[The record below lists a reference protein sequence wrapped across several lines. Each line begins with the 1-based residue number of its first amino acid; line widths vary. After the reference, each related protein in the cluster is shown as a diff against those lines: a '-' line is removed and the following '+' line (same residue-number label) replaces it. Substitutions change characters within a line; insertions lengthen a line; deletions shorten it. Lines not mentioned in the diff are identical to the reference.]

1 MIKKFKLLHI
11 TYDLRDR
18 LKREKTTA
26 VKNLIDI
33 SAKIGYA
40 AVIDLVRVPF
50 LHQEKLECSSSENV
64 VIDSFGL
71 PYGLFLKRTLDRVLG
86 HIFKAEQSGFL
97 NLNTIN
103 IVHAHKLTYEGYIGF
118 KICKKLNLPLVISLR
133 QTDTMVLNRKP
144 HLLNLY
150 KEILSYSS
158 TIFYLNP
165 YTKVVIEKRLGTDFY
180 NSDIKNKMVLL
191 PNIVERE
198 LPTANQNQV
207 PRRNLITI
215 LRMDKKSVKRKNI
228 KRLLEAFSL
237 INDEDLKLN
246 IIGSGDYIYKVK
258 SWVKKYKLL
267 KRVNFLGRISNKE
280 IDTYYRSSLAF
291 LLPSLSESFGLVY
304 AEALINGTPIL
315 YSKNCLGFDGYFDNV
330 GAAVDPLS
338 VNSIRDGILDCISK
352 NLFYQE
358 TINELNRNDAFKI
371 FSSSSVQ
378 KIYSEVLNKIIN

>member
-1 MIKKFKLLHI
+1 MNNNPSILHI

-33 SAKIGYA
+33 SAKVGSA
-40 AVIDLVRVPF
+40 TVVDLVRVPF
-50 LHQEKLECSSSENV
+50 LHQEKFESSSSENAI
-64 VIDSFGL
+64 IDSFGL
-71 PYGLFLKRTLDRVLG
+71 PYGLFLKRTLDRALQ

-118 KICKKLNLPLVISLR
+118 KICKKLNFPLVISLR

-144 HLLNLY
+144 RLLNLY
-150 KEILSYSS
+150 KEILCYSS
-158 TIFYLNP
+158 AIFYLNP
-165 YTKVVIEKRLGTDFY
+165 FTKVVVEKRLGADFY
-180 NSDIKNKMVLL
+180 NSKIKNKMVLL

-198 LPTANQNQV
+198 LPTTNQNQV
-207 PRRNLITI
+207 PRRDLLTI

-228 KRLLEAFSL
+228 KRLLKAFSL
-237 INDEDLKLN
+237 IDDEDLKLN
-246 IIGSGDYIYKVK
+246 IIGSGDYLHKVK
-258 SWVKKYKLL
+258 SWVKKYKLD

-280 IDTYYRSSLAF
+280 IDTYYKSSLAF

-315 YSKNCLGFDGYFDNV
+315 YSKNCLGFDGYFNNV
-330 GAAVDPLS
+330 GTAVNPLS
-338 VNSIRDGILDCISK
+338 INSIKDGILDCISK
-352 NLFYQE
+352 NVFYQE
-358 TINELNRNDAFKI
+358 TINELNQKDAFKI
-371 FSSSSVQ
+371 FSSSNIQ